1 MSRLSRPA
9 RRRTLGGRSDGGWP
23 PPAWEQRFRAGRVE
37 VPDWARDAPDRACVV
52 ATVDGR
58 PQVHSWEAGSGR
70 LVPATDRPSGT
81 TEATIDPPGRWLWW
95 FDDTDG
101 DEYGVW
107 RRQPFGS
114 PPGGPT
120 ESPVPLPAAYGAGLH
135 LARDGTGV
143 IGRSDPAYG
152 TTIHQLFLGPLA
164 ATSAPVLIYAG
175 EHDAEAAALSDD
187 GNLLAVGHAEH
198 GDARH
203 PALRVLAADTGAP
216 VASLADG
223 PGLGVWA
230 LEFAPVP
237 GDTRLLL
244 LHERTGVPRA
254 AVWDVVTGARRELAL
269 DVEGEVADAVWYPS
283 GDAVLLAVD
292 HHARTRLYR
301 HDLRTGHSTVV
312 GPTHGS
318 VDGATARPDGDVWF
332 SWSSAAEPPTLRT
345 TRSDRALIT
354 PVGPRPRP
362 SVGVRDVEVPGPG
375 GTIHALLR
383 LPGTGQAP
391 HPVVVDVHGGPAD
404 HRTDS
409 FSPSLAAWVDHGFAV
424 LSVNFRGSTGYGTRW
439 RDGIEGQVGFA
450 ELADIAA
457 VHEHLVAA
465 GTLDAERSVLA
476 GASWG
481 GYLTLLGLGTQPERW
496 SLGLADVPVA
506 DYRAA
511 YEDETAS
518 LQAFDRAL
526 FGGTPDEVPEA
537 YAAASPITYVDA
549 VRAPVLVLAG
559 LNDPRCPLRQVE
571 NYVTA
576 LRERGGTV
584 ELLQYGGGHGSHV
597 DDERLRQMRAQ
608 LAFVRRHLEP
618 T

>member
-1 MSRLSRPA
+1 
-9 RRRTLGGRSDGGWP
+9 
-23 PPAWEQRFRAGRVE
+23 
-37 VPDWARDAPDRACVV
+37 
-52 ATVDGR
+52 
-58 PQVHSWEAGSGR
+58 
-70 LVPATDRPSGT
+70 
-81 TEATIDPPGRWLWW
+81 
-95 FDDTDG
+95 
-101 DEYGVW
+101 
-107 RRQPFGS
+107 
-114 PPGGPT
+114 
-120 ESPVPLPAAYGAGLH
+120 
-135 LARDGTGV
+135 
-143 IGRSDPAYG
+143 
-152 TTIHQLFLGPLA
+152 
-164 ATSAPVLIYAG
+164 
-175 EHDAEAAALSDD
+175 
-187 GNLLAVGHAEH
+187 
-198 GDARH
+198 
-203 PALRVLAADTGAP
+203 
-216 VASLADG
+216 
-223 PGLGVWA
+223 
-230 LEFAPVP
+230 
-237 GDTRLLL
+237 
-244 LHERTGVPRA
+244 
-254 AVWDVVTGARRELAL
+254 
-269 DVEGEVADAVWYPS
+269 
-283 GDAVLLAVD
+283 
-292 HHARTRLYR
+292 
-301 HDLRTGHSTVV
+301 
-312 GPTHGS
+312 
-318 VDGATARPDGDVWF
+318 
-332 SWSSAAEPPTLRT
+332 
-345 TRSDRALIT
+345 
-354 PVGPRPRP
+354 
-362 SVGVRDVEVPGPG
+362 
-375 GTIHALLR
+375 
-383 LPGTGQAP
+383 
-391 HPVVVDVHGGPAD
+391 
-404 HRTDS
+404 
-409 FSPSLAAWVDHGFAV
+409 VDHGFAV

-526 FGGTPDEVPEA
+526 FRGTPDEVPEA